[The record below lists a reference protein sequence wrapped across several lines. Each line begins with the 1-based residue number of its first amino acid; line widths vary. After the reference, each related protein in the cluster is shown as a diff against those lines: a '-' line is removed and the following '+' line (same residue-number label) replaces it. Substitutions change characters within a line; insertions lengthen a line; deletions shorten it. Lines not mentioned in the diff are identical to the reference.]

1 MLRVS
6 LAASGAE
13 VAGLDAEK
21 LDEMPQCRS
30 VVGLKRYLSHQV
42 GCSRFRQRILN
53 GNAGELGDDQEI
65 CPSVDLQ
72 LVILDF
78 WPSEEL
84 EDAKLISACEHNEVH
99 TVEEMLHRPQNPDTR
114 DRDGWA
120 RQGKLHET
128 VA

>member
-30 VVGLKRYLSHQV
+30 VVGLKRYLSHRV

-53 GNAGELGDDQEI
+53 GSAGELGDDQKI
-65 CPSVDLQ
+65 CPPLDLQ

-78 WPSEEL
+78 WPSVEH
-84 EDAKLISACEHNEVH
+84 EDAKLISACVQNEVEQ
-99 TVEEMLHRPQNPDTR
+99 VVEMLQRPQDPDTR
-114 DRDGWA
+114 DIKR
-120 RQGKLHET
+120 
-128 VA
+128 